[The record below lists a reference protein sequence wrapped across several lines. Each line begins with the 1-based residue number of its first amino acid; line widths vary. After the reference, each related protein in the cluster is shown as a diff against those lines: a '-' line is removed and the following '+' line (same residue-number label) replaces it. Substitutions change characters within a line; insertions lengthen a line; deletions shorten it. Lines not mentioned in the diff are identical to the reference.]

1 MKIKTLMSLLS
12 ILLSISFLF
21 GCNNDNETDVV
32 DPAPETPEVQTP
44 GMDEEEPDL
53 DEEPTEEGNEQ
64 PGMDEEEPDLDEE
77 PTEERNN

>member
-1 MKIKTLMSLLS
+1 MNTKYIVSLLS
-12 ILLSISFLF
+12 ILLSVGFLF
-21 GCNNDNETDVV
+21 GCNNDEDVV

-53 DEEPTEEGNEQ
+53 DEEPSEEGNEQ

-77 PTEERNN
+77 PSEEGMNR

>member
-1 MKIKTLMSLLS
+1 MNFKMLMSIFSVLLS
-12 ILLSISFLF
+12 IGFLF
-21 GCNNDNETDVV
+21 GCNNVDDT
-32 DPAPETPEVQTP
+32 DPAPPEVQTP

-77 PTEERNN
+77 PSEEEGVNQ